1 MPKGNQMKIP
11 SKKNLTIF
19 LVGFLLF
26 AGQAFSAAGGRDNP
40 LTVAEASGF
49 TATATHAQVLSFIQ
63 ALKGLSPNLKVET
76 MATTTEGRPVP
87 LLILGR
93 PVPNSP
99 DSLRRDPRLVVYIQ
113 ANIHA
118 GEVEGKEASLMLAR
132 DILLNPRLSY
142 LDKLVV
148 LIAPDFN
155 PDGNDKISPEN
166 RRYQPGPEKGV
177 GVRMNGQNLDLNR
190 DAMKLETPEDRGL
203 VENVLRRWD
212 PALLVDC
219 HTTDGYYHQE
229 PVTYAWP
236 LNPNGDPQITEFMRD
251 KMLPA
256 VAIRLK
262 KDYGTLSLPYGDPR
276 DMTDLSKGLE
286 NDAYLPRY
294 LTNYV
299 GLRNRLAILDENYVY
314 ADYKTRVLA
323 CNSFLRAIL
332 DECRQNAQ
340 AIKDLIRQADERAS
354 QRFSNAVSTS
364 LFHTAF
370 ELQPLPDK
378 ITFQGFEQ
386 EVTPREG
393 TFPLIK
399 KTDRQKTYTV
409 DYYAQ
414 VVPQHSLRFPWGYFL
429 TYRDPCVLAIL
440 RAHGLIVE
448 RLTQPVKAQ
457 VESFR
462 VTELR
467 PAERLFQGHWMN
479 RIKGA
484 YASEEREFPAGTLFV
499 TTAQPLGNLAACLL
513 EPESDDGLAV
523 WNFFDRVIVP
533 EWGRGFESFPVFR
546 VLQPMDMTREIIK

>member
-1 MPKGNQMKIP
+1 MKTTQKLIVLLMCFMLMSLP
-11 SKKNLTIF
+11 
-19 LVGFLLF
+19 GFQ
-26 AGQAFSAAGGRDNP
+26 AGQESRP

-49 TATATHAQVLSFIQ
+49 TATATHAEVLSFIQ
-63 ALKGLSPNLKVET
+63 ALSRLSPNLKVET
-76 MATTTEGRPVP
+76 MAHTTEGRPVP

-93 PVPNSP
+93 PIPNSP

-132 DILLNPRLSY
+132 DILLDPKLPY

-155 PDGNDKISPEN
+155 PDGNDKISPEH

-177 GVRMNGQNLDLNR
+177 GLRPNGQNLDLNR

-203 VENVLRRWD
+203 VENVLGRWD

-236 LNPNGDPQITEFMRD
+236 LNPNGDPQIIEFMRD

-256 VAIRLK
+256 VAARLQ

-286 NDAYLPRY
+286 TNAYLPRY

-332 DECRQNAQ
+332 DDCRENAQ
-340 AIKDLIRQADERAS
+340 AIKDLVRQADERAS
-354 QRFSNAVSTS
+354 ERFGSAASTS

-409 DYYAQ
+409 DYYAK
-414 VVPQHSLRFPWGYFL
+414 VAPQRSVRFPWGYFL
-429 TYRDPCVLAIL
+429 TYRDPSVLAVL
-440 RAHGLIVE
+440 RAHGLTVE

-462 VTELR
+462 ITELR
-467 PAERLFQGHWMN
+467 PSERLFQGHWMN
-479 RIKGA
+479 KIKGT
-484 YASEEREFPAGTLFV
+484 YASEEREFPAGTIFV

-513 EPESDDGLAV
+513 EPESDDGLVV
-523 WNFFDRVIVP
+523 WNFFDRIIVP

-546 VLQPMDMTREIIK
+546 VLQPLDLARETIE

>member
-1 MPKGNQMKIP
+1 MIINKTKTIGLIGTLALTLQAYSIAGPKEK
-11 SKKNLTIF
+11 
-19 LVGFLLF
+19 
-26 AGQAFSAAGGRDNP
+26 P

-49 TATATHAQVLSFIQ
+49 TATSTHAQVLSFIQ
-63 ALKGLSPNLKVET
+63 DLRRMSPNLKVET
-76 MATTTEGRPVP
+76 MAQTVEGRPVP

-93 PVPNSP
+93 PGPKSP
-99 DSLRRDPRLVVYIQ
+99 DTFRLGNDPRLIIYIQ

-118 GEVEGKEASLMLAR
+118 GEVEGKEACLMLAR
-132 DILLNPRLSY
+132 DILLDPKLPY

-155 PDGNDKISPEN
+155 PDGNDKISPAN
-166 RRYQPGPEKGV
+166 RRQQPGPEKGV
-177 GVRMNGQNLDLNR
+177 GVRPNGQNLDLNR
-190 DAMKLETPEDRGL
+190 DGMKLETPEVRGL
-203 VENVLRRWD
+203 VENVLNRWD
-212 PALLVDC
+212 PALVVDC
-219 HTTDGYYHQE
+219 HTTNGFYHEE
-229 PVTYAWP
+229 PVTYVGP
-236 LNPNGDPQITEFMRD
+236 LNPNGDPQIIEFMRD

-256 VAIRLK
+256 VAGRLE
-262 KDYGTLSLPYGDPR
+262 KDYGTLSMPYGDPH

-286 NDAYLPRY
+286 TDAYQPRF

-323 CNSFLRAIL
+323 CYSFLRAIL
-332 DECRQNAQ
+332 DDCLQNSQ
-340 AIKDLIRQADERAS
+340 TIKDLVRQADERAAG
-354 QRFSNAVSTS
+354 RFGSAAPSS
-364 LFHTAF
+364 LFHTSF

-386 EVTPREG
+386 EVTLREG

-399 KTDRQKTYTV
+399 KTDRKKTYTV
-409 DYYAQ
+409 DYYAR
-414 VVPQHSLRFPWGYFL
+414 VVPKSSVRFPWGYFL
-429 TYRDPCVLAIL
+429 TSRDPSLLAIL
-440 RAHGLIVE
+440 RTHGLTVE
-448 RLTQPVKAQ
+448 RLTQPVKAP

-462 VTELR
+462 TTELR

-479 RIKGA
+479 KIKGV

-523 WNFFDRVIVP
+523 WNFFDRVLVP
-533 EWGRGFESFPVFR
+533 EWGRSYEPFPVFR
-546 VLQPMDMTREIIK
+546 VLRPLTMPKETIWRKD